1 MAKIFL
7 WSGRNPLA
15 WSIKYFTDSKR
26 SHCGFILDTNEE
38 IIDSDWRWFPWSSG
52 VLIRDFAQYKKY
64 PDRLK
69 IIDLPFT
76 DEQNKEIID
85 LATSYVGHAYY
96 DLPLVASFVWEWW
109 SGDKAFNNMKHRENA
124 FTCSEFVAYCINKVT
139 GHPIIEGRSIQS
151 IRPHELGVL
160 DEQRTT

>member
-26 SHCGFILDTNEE
+26 SHCGFILDTNEDEVVIKVDE
-38 IIDSDWRWFPWSSG
+38 ID
-52 VLIRDFAQYKKY
+52 DFAQYKKY